1 MKFTHE
7 KRLSQNK
14 LHLIL
19 VNCFETVSLLQF
31 EEDGRIRAGSHR
43 IKLACK

>member
-19 VNCFETVSLLQF
+19 VNCFETVSLNLM
-31 EEDGRIRAGSHR
+31 EYLI
-43 IKLACK
+43 